1 MKKLIF
7 ILLLFQTIV
16 NFGQNVNIEIADYH
30 RQIDDKVY
38 ATYQLVKSSYSY
50 SRSTI
55 VFITNKATLF
65 ELSAKLKNKLTPKQ
79 EYTDFWILGIENFDS
94 KKITETDQKIIDLFL
109 QNIIKYRTDNNL
121 PEYTFER
128 LNTDKVFI
136 EQSDEVCKYIICS
149 KNK

>member
-1 MKKLIF
+1 MKRLIF
-7 ILLLFQTIV
+7 LFLLFQTTV

-30 RQIDDKVY
+30 RNIDDKVY

-55 VFITNKATLF
+55 VFLTNKATLF
-65 ELSAKLKNKLTPKQ
+65 KLSEKLKERLTPKQ

-94 KKITETDQKIIDLFL
+94 KKITETDQKIIDLFI
-109 QNIIKYRTDNNL
+109 QNIIKYRKDNNL

-128 LNTDKVFI
+128 LNADKIYI
-136 EQSDEVCKYIICS
+136 ERSDEICKYIICS
-149 KNK
+149 KKK